1 MYSSDYLYTQLL
13 ALRHSNITPITL
25 DDYSLYQEYFQREPR
40 MDAYADTF
48 TYITQ
53 SCRGFGLG
61 MKYLSDT
68 QLFSIGCHQNHF
80 VVVRPIGLLDDS
92 FMGLL
97 NQLYHLSEKP
107 VFLKKIFDD
116 QLDSLLKLGNFEWVM
131 HKNEDGS
138 LSYGNTIWSI
148 DCPADDDTYPELI
161 YTGDLLQQ
169 SSKRIDEWA
178 SYFVTRRANNLNG
191 VSLKSYK
198 DDMGKVRKWMRRAK
212 KNHQEPR
219 IERVSPAST
228 ESILHFL
235 ETYFYG
241 QEDYLEAHI
250 NSLQIPPQ
258 AEVGNYFQLVSFMP
272 EKSEPIAY
280 HVGERTG
287 KESASFTIGVT
298 SKEYTGLGLF
308 IYYYIFDFL
317 RPYGINRINVGGS
330 ETASLHR
337 FKRSIPPIEEKT
349 MNMLVYNPSPKVSEG
364 VSTGSLA

>member
-198 DDMGKVRKWMRRAK
+198 DDMGKYVNGCAEPKRTI
-212 KNHQEPR
+212 KNPELS
-219 IERVSPAST
+219 E
-228 ESILHFL
+228 
-235 ETYFYG
+235 
-241 QEDYLEAHI
+241 
-250 NSLQIPPQ
+250 SLQHQQNLFYTFLKPTFMDKKIILKHILTLYRFPLKQRWAIIFNWYLSCQKNPS
-258 AEVGNYFQLVSFMP
+258 QL
-272 EKSEPIAY
+272 PI
-280 HVGERTG
+280 
-287 KESASFTIGVT
+287 
-298 SKEYTGLGLF
+298 
-308 IYYYIFDFL
+308 
-317 RPYGINRINVGGS
+317 
-330 ETASLHR
+330 
-337 FKRSIPPIEEKT
+337 
-349 MNMLVYNPSPKVSEG
+349 MLVKEREKRVPALQSVLHQK
-364 VSTGSLA
+364 STQDWGFSYIIIYLIF